1 MQLCFAVPIRKL
13 KIIYVPTLLRISIFA
28 GHSTT
33 ISEIAKRQLSLKSPL
48 MPTSCSTTLGTDIVN
63 LHYSLPPDL
72 DGPDTSNTT
81 TTNQS
86 ISLPIAIPTL
96 TPIIQN
102 KPEVSGLVQLPTNVT
117 SAELMQWSNPAVVN
131 VGDLTSATPPMTCTP
146 TELINADQHRLSE
159 EEFYGEDTINSNLD
173 MALYSPLPHLQFNG
187 GQVPTLATPIE
198 DWIKQPNTTLTLNSD
213 ALMTSLSTADSPTT
227 TVFSEG
233 TLPPFSQ
240 SLGQSTTDG
249 LYISSEGGF
258 SLPPLE
264 NTLNFENV
272 DLKDLPS

>member
-1 MQLCFAVPIRKL
+1 
-13 KIIYVPTLLRISIFA
+13 
-28 GHSTT
+28 
-33 ISEIAKRQLSLKSPL
+33 

-63 LHYSLPPDL
+63 LHYNLPPDL
-72 DGPDTSNTT
+72 DGAENPNTT
-81 TTNQS
+81 TTNQP

-102 KPEVSGLVQLPTNVT
+102 KSQEVSGLIQLPTNVT
-117 SAELMQWSNPAVVN
+117 SAELLQWSNPSVVSV
-131 VGDLTSATPPMTCTP
+131 VGDLTSATPPMTYTP
-146 TELINADQHRLSE
+146 AELINADQHRLSE
-159 EEFYGEDTINSNLD
+159 EEFYGEDTITSNLD

-213 ALMTSLSTADSPTT
+213 ALMTSLSAADSPTT
-227 TVFSEG
+227 TVFTEG